1 MSKTLKNNSELKRIR
16 RLERNNRN
24 NFKSNLK
31 KFADYITEEY
41 DDEFDIEREDS
52 IHNRQRSKS

>member
-1 MSKTLKNNSELKRIR
+1 MSKTLKHNAEQKRIR

-24 NFKSNLK
+24 NVKTNLR

-41 DDEFDIEREDS
+41 DDEFDIERTDS
-52 IHNRQRSKS
+52 LYSRERSKS

>member
-1 MSKTLKNNSELKRIR
+1 MSKTLKHNAEQKRIR

-24 NFKSNLK
+24 NVKTNLR

-41 DDEFDIEREDS
+41 DDEFDIERTDS
-52 IHNRQRSKS
+52 IYSRERSKS